1 MIAHGRGCSTTAK
14 LDVLGRR
21 TWPLFCYH
29 HHRWWTENIWSVEK
43 EEGTNIWR
51 RKIFGQRKKWRK
63 RGKTRH
69 LKQGPEQEP
78 SSPNQ
83 NDMILILIT
92 KINQNDMIL
101 ITSTWS
107 SGQSKAPESWARTA
121 RMSKANGAHE
131 ILLNKMDLG
140 GGYFTGWFFIGP
152 ESDHW
157 ECLSVTHWLT
167 NCCLVNLIDVTLACE
182 DANSKLV
189 EVLTVAHVDA
199 EDHVGNSL
207 LQILKLMWSWC
218 DPVTSIKFTKSYGV
232 GEWVSESVRERQG

>member
-1 MIAHGRGCSTTAK
+1 MINRKFSLKSDHYRSSLTNFINPRTQWWRNPTPIVIAHGRGCSTTAK

-63 RGKTRH
+63 RRKARL

-78 SSPNQ
+78 SSPNIS
-83 NDMILILIT
+83 D
-92 KINQNDMIL
+92 KIL

-121 RMSKANGAHE
+121 RMSMANGAHE
-131 ILLNKMDLG
+131 ILLNKMDFG
-140 GGYFTGWFFIGP
+140 GGFY
-152 ESDHW
+152 
-157 ECLSVTHWLT
+157 
-167 NCCLVNLIDVTLACE
+167 
-182 DANSKLV
+182 KL
-189 EVLTVAHVDA
+189 
-199 EDHVGNSL
+199 SL
-207 LQILKLMWSWC
+207 LRWPFASWLNIC
-218 DPVTSIKFTKSYGV
+218 MFTFSYSCPPEV
-232 GEWVSESVRERQG
+232 